1 MNYRYRTATISFGGP
16 LTPIVKQ
23 LIIICVVVYLVQLI
37 VGQPLNLYFALTP
50 TLVIHQFYFW
60 QLFSYMFLHGGVWH
74 LVFNMLALFMFGC
87 ELERYWGR
95 SRFLRYYLVT
105 GIGAGFCVF
114 LFPSSYAVGTLGA
127 SGAIYGLLLAYGL
140 TFPDRIIYL
149 YLLFPIPAKYFALIM
164 GGIAFLSA
172 LSSPNSGI
180 SNIAHLGGMIFGYFL
195 LKKRIQI
202 PVAGMKRAYYDC
214 KLRRARRK
222 FTVYLNKKDRNQG
235 RGPTIH

>member
-1 MNYRYRTATISFGGP
+1 
-16 LTPIVKQ
+16 
-23 LIIICVVVYLVQLI
+23 
-37 VGQPLNLYFALTP
+37 
-50 TLVIHQFYFW
+50 
-60 QLFSYMFLHGGVWH
+60 
-74 LVFNMLALFMFGC
+74 MLALFMFGC

-95 SRFLRYYLVT
+95 TRFLRYYLIT
-105 GIGAGFCVF
+105 GVGAGFCVF
-114 LFPSSYAVGTLGA
+114 LFPSAYAFGTLGA

-149 YLLFPIPAKYFALIM
+149 YLLFPIPAKYFAMIM

-195 LKKRIQI
+195 LKKKVRI
-202 PVAGMKRAYYDC
+202 PVAGMKRAYYDW

-222 FTVYLNKKDRNQG
+222 FTVYLNRKNRNRGQ
-235 RGPTIH
+235 GPTIH